1 MYFLTF
7 EHPFAYSHYIEI
19 IQSILDPSCKYNS
32 FELTEKEGRKRNQTI
47 IMLMMFSAL
56 REDLLPASR
65 AVGVRIW
72 SVIPTIQL

>member
-19 IQSILDPSCKYNS
+19 IQSMLDPSCKYNS

-65 AVGVRIW
+65 AVGVRI
-72 SVIPTIQL
+72 